1 MRLIISWIQNN
12 KLYFLIIDSILLI
25 SNTIILNCFKNNSI
39 FNIDFVLYFI
49 IIYILFGLLFIFSKI
64 WIWFTQKYHFLF
76 IPIDDGI
83 GEIMSYYG
91 TIFFI
96 VLNCASLF
104 LIWVY
109 ENFIIYYFT
118 IPWIIIIFANVHTL
132 YDEVPDTKFEEK
144 RQVQ

>member
-25 SNTIILNCFKNNSI
+25 SNTIILNCFRNNSI
-39 FNIDFVLYFI
+39 FNIDIVLYFI
-49 IIYILFGLLFIFSKI
+49 IIYILFGLLFILSKI
-64 WIWFTQKYHFLF
+64 WIWVTQKYHFLF
-76 IPIDDGI
+76 IRIDDI

-91 TIFFI
+91 MIFFI
-96 VLNCASLF
+96 ILNSASLF

-132 YDEVPDTKFEEK
+132 YDEVPDTKFEEG
-144 RQVQ
+144 R